1 MPLLFG
7 ERRIGGWWA
16 LGVAAPLTLVS
27 FVALARTPGPE
38 VRPVLAVAHSRV
50 VAQGAPSVRVAG
62 GRLDIEPVTI
72 RPGPHPLDHLSFVE
86 LATLARSSPEKLGP
100 TIVGRSNRGSLLNP
114 VTLESGAGI
123 EVMNPERRYATA
135 VTVEALRAAVAE
147 VEREFPGSVLRVG
160 DISSR
165 RGGYIRPHRSHQ
177 AGVDVDVGFYY
188 RTPARW
194 YTKANAENLDRPRTW
209 AFLKAL
215 VAGGS
220 VEYVFVDRSVQAL
233 LREHALASG
242 ESPEFV
248 EGLFESPAKKDTVVR
263 HTWGHLTHFHV
274 RFMDPIAEETGRRVA
289 PSLGKATWSKAP
301 VRRVRKK

>member
-1 MPLLFG
+1 MPLFFG
-7 ERRIGGWWA
+7 ERRIGVWWA
-16 LGVAAPLTLVS
+16 VGVALPVSLVS
-27 FVALARTPGPE
+27 LVALARSAAPA
-38 VRPVLAVAHSRV
+38 VRPVLAAHTRV
-50 VAQGAPSVRVAG
+50 VAQGAPSVVVASG
-62 GRLDIEPVTI
+62 PLALEPVTI
-72 RPGPHPLDHLSFVE
+72 RPGAHPLDHLSPVE
-86 LATLARSSPEKLGP
+86 LATLARTSPDKLGP
-100 TIVGRSNRGSLLNP
+100 TIVGRPNRGSLLNS
-114 VTLESGAGI
+114 VTLESGVGI
-123 EVMNPERRYATA
+123 EVMNPDRRYATP
-135 VTVEALRAAVAE
+135 VTVAALRAAVAE

-188 RTPARW
+188 RIPAKW

-215 VAGGS
+215 VAQGT

-233 LREHALASG
+233 LREYALALG

-248 EGLFESPAKKDTVVR
+248 EGLFESPSKRDTLVR

-274 RFMDPIAEETGRRVA
+274 RFMDPVAEETGRRVA

-301 VRRVRKK
+301 ARRLRKK